1 MDRKLL
7 GAILLLIA
15 VTIPIS
21 NLAQV
26 KVLVWS
32 DEFNYTGLPAS
43 DKWGYDVG
51 GNGWGNNELQYYTNA
66 RMENA
71 RVENGN
77 LIIEARKEQYEGNE
91 YTSARLVSRQKG
103 DWLYGRVEAYAKLP
117 SGRGTW
123 PAIWMLPTNWVY
135 GSWPKSGEIDI
146 MEYVGYDPGVVHGSI
161 HTEAYNHVIGTQKT
175 ANCTIPDAETAFHLY
190 ALEWAAEKIDI
201 YVDNNKYFTFSNE
214 HTGYTTWPF
223 DQVFHLILNIAVG
236 GNWGGAQG
244 VDPNIW
250 PQKMYV
256 DYVRVYQYIPVS
268 ELKVTGPDYV
278 SPNQANVKFSIQNVA
293 DATFNW
299 TVPSGATIVSGQG
312 TNSIVVNWGSASGNV
327 SVQITHPQAGGTYTR
342 SVKTA
347 LIPTGDKFSLMNIK
361 ENGLM
366 GWAGLNTSPNSISLS
381 VQDTLLKVKYN
392 ITKPE
397 DFPYFT
403 YTFPTPVD
411 MSNLTVLNVEMMT
424 NNLSKSVVL
433 RADPFDTDGRLADV
447 TPVFRFYPVEPNG
460 VFHIY
465 SFNFNNKW
473 GSNTPEYGKQVN
485 YRQIAGV
492 RFYVNFG
499 IYGKVAA
506 DSLWLSDVLLSN
518 TLLSIPNASSRPAEK
533 LFIYPN
539 PTSTFIRISSNSSV
553 TDKVT
558 IQFVNLTGFVVK
570 EIYSD
575 LSQEIIV
582 SDLPQGYYTL
592 RVISKNSPLGIGSFI
607 KL

>member
-1 MDRKLL
+1 MNIKLL
-7 GAILLLIA
+7 VASILLTLA
-15 VTIPIS
+15 TPIV

-51 GNGWGNNELQYYTNA
+51 GHGWGNNELQYYTNA
-66 RMENA
+66 RPENA

-77 LIIEARKEQYEGNE
+77 LIVEARKEQYEGSE
-91 YTSARLVSRQKG
+91 YTSARLVSRFKG
-103 DWLYGRVEAYAKLP
+103 DWRYGRIEAYAKLP

-135 GSWPKSGEIDI
+135 GDWPKSGEIDI

-161 HTEAYNHVIGTQKT
+161 HTEAYNHVLGTQKT
-175 ANCTIPDAETAFHLY
+175 ATFSVPDAETAFHLY
-190 ALEWAAEKIDI
+190 ALEWTAEKIDI
-201 YVDNNKYFTFSNE
+201 YVDNNKYFTFTNE
-214 HTGYTTWPF
+214 HKDYKTWPF
-223 DQVFHLILNIAVG
+223 DQLFHLILNIAVG

-256 DYVRVYQYIPVS
+256 DYVRVYQYVDES
-268 ELKVTGPDYV
+268 ELKVSGPEYV
-278 SPNQANVKFSIQNVA
+278 TPNQTGISFSIQNVA
-293 DATFNW
+293 DATFSW
-299 TVPSGATIVSGQG
+299 SVPDGANIISGQG
-312 TNSIVVNWGSASGNV
+312 TNAIVVNWGSSPGDV
-327 SVQITHPQAGGTYTR
+327 SVQISHPQGGGSYTL
-342 SVKTA
+342 SVKTTI
-347 LIPTGDKFSLMNIK
+347 IPTGDKYSLLNVK

-381 VQDTLLKVKYN
+381 VQDTFLKVKYN

-403 YTFPTPVD
+403 YTFPNPVD

-424 NNLSKSVVL
+424 NNFSKSVVL

-485 YRQIAGV
+485 YHQIAGV

-499 IYGKVAA
+499 IYGKIAA
-506 DSLWLSDVLLSN
+506 DSLWFSDVLLSN
-518 TLLSIPNASSRPAEK
+518 TLLSVPNVTNSPAQK

-539 PTSTFIRISSNSSV
+539 PTSAFIRVCSNSPV
-553 TDKVT
+553 LGTAT
-558 IQFVNLTGFVVK
+558 IQFVNLTGMVVK
-570 EIYSD
+570 EVHSD
-575 LSQEIIV
+575 LSQEIMV

-592 RVISKNSPLGIGSFI
+592 RVISKNSPLGLGGFI